1 MAKKTVE
8 PELGTV
14 QVGIA
19 DFQRTR
25 DSVSLFQ
32 SLVMVFQLPCPL
44 FFLLQPRVAQQS
56 WVARWSLTSMP
67 HYHNHIPAPHQQRH
81 PPTTLE
87 ADDVDAQ

>member
-32 SLVMVFQLPCPL
+32 HLVRVILVLHMISSVTTTRQPATMDFALPIHHLHLPIT
-44 FFLLQPRVAQQS
+44 PRTT
-56 WVARWSLTSMP
+56 TSP
-67 HYHNHIPAPHQQRH
+67 PPSSHYPQG
-81 PPTTLE
+81 
-87 ADDVDAQ
+87 